1 MISDFRCTFDN
12 SVGISPEITKDLEL
26 AFPDAYMHADTM
38 VKIARAIKEKE
49 GAAFCMLPFC
59 HTVEAEA
66 MGGIVNMGDG
76 KFGPRAKEY
85 CCTSVEELCALPEID
100 YSEGR
105 IQEVLKACSVLREQ
119 GEHVVLMISGPFT
132 IFNVLIDPKYVFK
145 AMRKQPE
152 LMKTVFEKI
161 EKELLRFIEKA
172 VEHGVEMIS
181 YADSSGG
188 VNILGPKMVEQT
200 VESFTCD
207 FLKKAEALVRDKA
220 MLLLCPKTT
229 LALISTEKACY
240 VDHELPEAMRYG
252 DACISMVGQVPMA
265 GQMCIKNIDY
275 QLENK
280 KFREIKLY

>member
-12 SVGISPEITKDLEL
+12 AIGISPEITNDLKL
-26 AFPDAYMHADTM
+26 SFPDAYMHADTM
-38 VKIARAIKEKE
+38 AKIAHAMKQKE

-59 HTVEAEA
+59 HTVEGEA

-76 KFGPRAKEY
+76 NLGLRAKEY
-85 CCTSVEELCALPEID
+85 CCTSATELLELPEID
-100 YSEGR
+100 YSKGR
-105 IQEVLKACSVLREQ
+105 IYEVLEACQRLREE
-119 GEHVVLMISGPFT
+119 GEHVALMISGPFT

-145 AMRKQPE
+145 ALRKQPE
-152 LMKTVFEKI
+152 LMQDIFQRI
-161 EKELLRFIEKA
+161 ERELLTYIKIA
-172 VEHGVEMIS
+172 VEYGVDMIS

-188 VNILGPKMVEQT
+188 VNILGPKMAEQ
-200 VESFTCD
+200 VVMDFTYD
-207 FLKKAEALVRDKA
+207 FLKKAVELLNGKA

-229 LALISTEKACY
+229 LALIGTEKACY

-252 DACISMVGQVPMA
+252 EACISLIGQVPVA

-280 KFREIKLY
+280 KFREIRLY